1 MGQAEPAA
9 QRLAMNIS
17 DCGSEHSL
25 GQALGGRFGLPHG
38 LTIGLVLAETMDRD
52 RRFVP
57 RQFERV
63 ADALGEPDDGSGDG
77 SRAVRAVRRMLAE
90 LDFET
95 LESVGVTE
103 ADLDGLAENA
113 LADYFISVAPAPWSK
128 DEVIAA
134 YRQGLAVGS
143 AR

>member
-1 MGQAEPAA
+1 
-9 QRLAMNIS
+9 
-17 DCGSEHSL
+17 
-25 GQALGGRFGLPHG
+25 
-38 LTIGLVLAETMDRD
+38 MDRD
-52 RRFVP
+52 RRYVP
-57 RQFERV
+57 HQFERV
-63 ADALGEPDDGSGDG
+63 ADALGEPEDGSGDG

>member
-1 MGQAEPAA
+1 M
-9 QRLAMNIS
+9 
-17 DCGSEHSL
+17 
-25 GQALGGRFGLPHG
+25 
-38 LTIGLVLAETMDRD
+38 
-52 RRFVP
+52 
-57 RQFERV
+57 

-95 LESVGVTE
+95 LQSVGVTE

-113 LADYFISVAPAPWSK
+113 LADYFISVAPDPWSK

-134 YRQGLAVGS
+134 YRQWLAVGN